1 MRNDPFAKLSG
12 LDQKLFV
19 PSSLTPA
26 RGQEEAKAEKRQR
39 VEVRKERSHERQ
51 ELPRFEPM
59 SQGRGEGTL
68 QRSFEYPK
76 QRATERNSYDFYKD
90 QILWLN
96 RTKVEIQEKYGRR
109 VTANTIVQLALD
121 LLIQD
126 YRRRGERSSL
136 ITNLVLKQPATERPD
151 QGSSEPPIVPTSER
165 TFGES

>member
-19 PSSLTPA
+19 PSSPTRV
-26 RGQEEAKAEKRQR
+26 RGQEEAGAEKRPR
-39 VEVRKERSHERQ
+39 VAVTKERSHERQ
-51 ELPRFEPM
+51 KLPRFEPM
-59 SQGRGEGTL
+59 PQRTEEGTL

-96 RTKVEIQEKYGRR
+96 RMKVEIQERYGRR

-126 YRRRGERSSL
+126 YRKRGERSSL

-151 QGSSEPPIVPTSER
+151 PGSSEAPIVPTSER
-165 TFGES
+165 SFGES